1 MLRTLWIGLVV
12 CPLLAVTAAPRA
24 SNDLELLGNTVHLH
38 GRIIDQPCVVA
49 PESVDQEVDMGVV
62 DVKELYANG
71 VGAHVPFVIRLT
83 NCKPGIFRMA
93 KVTFT
98 GSQDTQ
104 LSGGL
109 AFTAGIAKGAGIR
122 LYDVTQSPLN
132 LGTASRGYLLGGTAD
147 HQLQFFARVEGH
159 PAALAAKNIQP
170 GDYSAVANFIIAYE

>member
-1 MLRTLWIGLVV
+1 MLRTLWIGLAL

-49 PESVDQEVDMGVV
+49 PESLEQEVEMGVV
-62 DVKELYANG
+62 DVRELYANG
-71 VGAHVPFVIRLT
+71 AGAQVPFVIRLT

-98 GSQDTQ
+98 GAQDAQ

-109 AFTAGIAKGAGIR
+109 AFSAGSAKGAGIR
-122 LYDVTQSPLN
+122 LYDATQTQLD
-132 LGTASRGYLLGGTAD
+132 LGTASRGYVLGGSTENE
-147 HQLQFFARVEGH
+147 LLFSARVEGH
-159 PAALAAKNIQP
+159 PGAIAAKSITP
-170 GDYSAVANFIIAYE
+170 GDYTAVANFIVSYE